1 MSIIKKY
8 QAALRHRT
16 NPRYMTKD
24 FVVPLY
30 TGTEPDI
37 LDDSDTQR
45 ESSVYKEFPNDMPI
59 ISPKRIQN
67 QPYEQLELA
76 DGGSVERQGFSGGT
90 DFKEWLLNEY
100 KNKNKINKTLQELI
114 KDSGIDVKYATA
126 HFQIANNKTLRK
138 KFNVGEWKV
147 KPLPEEMKN
156 IFKLTYP
163 NKKWEELSYNQ
174 RGNFINDFSRKQKI
188 LESIPKNYITIDEL
202 VEKINVPKEL
212 LYETR
217 TNLGKF
223 INEKLKPMTFGSIKG
238 GFNES
243 GTKVG
248 GTVKYFK
255 DPGQRLLNKILEMK
269 ETDFQVDT
277 LNNKT
282 IKNINNLYNN
292 YLDSYKQ
299 SKLPNFEDIKNMT
312 PGEVGTATTRLA
324 QILDGKKFRNEGLE
338 NIRVNKNIA
347 SKMFE
352 QLNKHPWGDPYRS
365 HLYKISLDTI
375 DQKLGN
381 KKGTFNS
388 LKKEA
393 VKILKENNIPI
404 YNLKDKNPKGFNI
417 NEIAGTTGSSRS
429 EAAEFSQFIDIMDG
443 NLNQKKLASFQS
455 VLSRARSN
463 IETNPDV
470 FNKEAKKLNTLA
482 SSLEE
487 EYGVKLPRIR
497 PATEVGKYYTQE
509 RLAELN
515 KLGLDIE
522 AASKRAGYTIQM
534 PKGASTIQEFINDP
548 EIRTQMIA
556 NIGCPTIGKS
566 LGGRVNFSEGSNCYA
581 KGLEKIE
588 SGNLNQTERRIASSF
603 LKEAGAGEEV
613 FQGVL
618 KGTKIGLRFL
628 QDATVGLGPISAA
641 ANVAISG
648 AIEGPNL
655 LRGEPNPISKMI
667 SSTTFGILEPGA
679 TFIKDKLME
688 FGSPETIK
696 TLSYLD
702 TEDKF
707 NEKIKQEENAIENAK
722 YTFAEYGTDDRDEI
736 LKRENNIS
744 LIKKQLDEFKVN
756 SVKPNYTALNQD
768 LLKLNKQAL
777 LKGIEGTK
785 KTPIFA
791 EEIKNN
797 PDKSFV
803 DIERY
808 PNIYSRFAEE
818 FPNTNVKNIFK
829 DYVNQ
834 EQNFINQTPYIMKDK
849 SPIDVTDLFKSLNNI
864 DISGIDKKRN
874 TDFEV
879 PNITLPDD
887 SMMQNQYNDGG
898 RVSFGDGSGPKIGRR
913 GFLGLIAGAA
923 AAPDLIKTL
932 KGTGKIASKIKFEK
946 AEGMYPWFP
955 DLVEKIKTVG
965 KPFEEK
971 EIIMEASYKHEAKG
985 YGGLPKGVE
994 KVTKHVDG
1002 DTAFLL
1008 REYPDGRIAVDI
1020 HSPRN
1025 QEGSSTP
1032 VTLYYRPKMELKYYN
1047 GVQVEPAEFKVLE
1060 KEPRYFANGPD
1071 DVDIEM
1077 SEMRKIPGKDTI
1089 FGDIEA
1095 AERFATGNIKNRKAI
1110 PAKQSRREQME
1121 DAPTDF
1127 IEETSPYGPDTF

>member
-1 MSIIKKY
+1 MSIIQKY

-24 FVVPLY
+24 FIVPLY

-37 LDDSDTQR
+37 LDDSNTQR

-59 ISPKRIQN
+59 VSPKEIQN
-67 QPYEQLELA
+67 QPYNQLELA
-76 DGGSVERQGFSGGT
+76 DGGNVERRGFKYGTRQELIDKMSKAGFDKYPSYLQEPHKLAKAYNIKTKISPGYKTRYSYDIPNDEKLSSILSTIENNRTSPRSGSFKKSQEILNNPKLKKEFIKFGSQQGVTGKQIREKYKISTAEFFQGGLRDLFDKNFQT
-90 DFKEWLLNEY
+90 DYRASVQPQTIERMKKILNNKSFNKLLNEGILPEHKDLKKILKLTPY
-100 KNKNKINKTLQELI
+100 EASTAVLRIGQAFTGQKFENIEDLNIPINK
-114 KDSGIDVKYATA
+114 KAG
-126 HFQIANNKTLRK
+126 
-138 KFNVGEWKV
+138 
-147 KPLPEEMKN
+147 
-156 IFKLTYP
+156 
-163 NKKWEELSYNQ
+163 
-174 RGNFINDFSRKQKI
+174 
-188 LESIPKNYITIDEL
+188 
-202 VEKINVPKEL
+202 KEL
-212 LYETR
+212 LDEISKAPFNNPYSSAAR
-217 TNLGKF
+217 TA
-223 INEKLKPMTFGSIKG
+223 
-238 GFNES
+238 
-243 GTKVG
+243 V
-248 GTVKYFK
+248 
-255 DPGQRLLNKILEMK
+255 LNKIDSQMG
-269 ETDFQVDT
+269 
-277 LNNKT
+277 NKT
-282 IKNINNLYNN
+282 GTFDNFRKTIINNIKDNG
-292 YLDSYKQ
+292 LDK
-299 SKLPNFEDIKNMT
+299 KL
-312 PGEVGTATTRLA
+312 L
-324 QILDGKKFRNEGLE
+324 KKFDL
-338 NIRVNKNIA
+338 
-347 SKMFE
+347 
-352 QLNKHPWGDPYRS
+352 
-365 HLYKISLDTI
+365 
-375 DQKLGN
+375 
-381 KKGTFNS
+381 
-388 LKKEA
+388 
-393 VKILKENNIPI
+393 
-404 YNLKDKNPKGFNI
+404 
-417 NEIAGTTGSSRS
+417 NEIAGVS
-429 EAAEFSQFIDIMDG
+429 AAANNKMAPYAYFV
-443 NLNQKKLASFQS
+443 NLVNSKINQGELASFNNLYGRKTDELIKAVSQFKKTGDDTKVKEILNS
-455 VLSRARSN
+455 FEESKNNFLNNISSKARKEIERVGLPGLSINSPE
-463 IETNPDV
+463 IE
-470 FNKEAKKLNTLA
+470 FGKR
-482 SSLEE
+482 
-487 EYGVKLPRIR
+487 RIN
-497 PATEVGKYYTQE
+497 Q
-509 RLAELN
+509 LS
-515 KLGLDIE
+515 KLGL
-522 AASKRAGYTIQM
+522 
-534 PKGASTIQEFINDP
+534 NLP
-548 EIRTQMIA
+548 ESFEKTGVTMTVPEGSLTLQDLSNNPELKTQMIA
-556 NIGCPTIGKS
+556 NIGCPTINKS
-566 LGGRVNFSEGSNCYA
+566 LGGRVNFSGGSNCYA

-603 LKEAGAGEEV
+603 LKEAGVGEEI

-648 AIEGPNL
+648 AIEGPDL

-679 TFIKDKLME
+679 TSIKDKLME

-707 NEKIKQEENAIENAK
+707 NKKIKQEENAIENAK

-818 FPNTNVKNIFK
+818 LPNTNVKNIFK

-834 EQNFINQTPYIMKDK
+834 EQNFIDQTPYIMKDK

-864 DISGIDKKRN
+864 DISDIDKKRN
-874 TDFEV
+874 TNFEV

-898 RVSFGDGSGPKIGRR
+898 RVGLGDGSGPKIGRR

-923 AAPDLIKTL
+923 AAPDLIKSI

-985 YGGLPKGVE
+985 YGGLPKSVE
-994 KVTKHVDG
+994 KITRHVDG

-1110 PAKQSRREQME
+1110 PVKQSRREQME
-1121 DAPTDF
+1121 DAPSDF
-1127 IEETSPYGPDTF
+1127 IEETSPYGPETF